1 MNNLQL
7 SVLLNAI
14 DKMSAPVRNASKSV
28 QALSEQVKNSKA
40 ALRDLE
46 KAQNQMK
53 SFSRTTENIKKSTE
67 AIDKH
72 AKKLEN
78 LRNKISKMKDERVN
92 LKGKIKDAELY
103 HAKLISKGDVVSALG
118 VRFRISDLTK
128 QYERLKGDIGDTS
141 SEIRKENS
149 GWKANR
155 REKAQQLLQLRD
167 LKRKLKE
174 IGIDTKNFAQYEGKL
189 AEKIK
194 VANSAIAK
202 QQAHLDKLNAKQ
214 AAYNKYRGQVEKLKD
229 ISGKAQI
236 IGAQSMAAGATI
248 TAPIANVT
256 KDFMTF
262 EDAMIGVARQVDGLK
277 DKSGNFTQEFDQWK
291 IKIHDLSKELP
302 LTTVQI
308 ANMIESAARM
318 NIAKDELEDFVRLNT
333 QMAIAFDAKNP
344 DELVESFGKVSK
356 NFNLTQKQTK
366 ELADTI
372 NYLDDNAISKGTGI
386 IGYMNRVAGIA
397 AIAKI
402 TDKNMAALGSTLQ
415 TLGAEEEDSATA
427 VTTIFTRLGV
437 AGNHEEVDGALKKLK
452 LNPQKIAKGMAK
464 DAQSTLM
471 LIVNKIKGL
480 DDDAKSDVMKGLV
493 GIPHIKTISKL
504 VANTEEWRR
513 QIELANSEAA
523 KGSMGRE
530 FDTRMKALSA
540 STQIF
545 TNRLFNLKT
554 AIGGT
559 LAPTLH
565 NILDKLGSIVDKF
578 KAWIETNPELARKIL
593 LVASALGTTLTAFG
607 ALSLALS
614 FVLYP
619 MARVALGFGKLTGL
633 NTLLAKSFN
642 YTTKAAIASNKNLLS
657 FRGWSNIFSS
667 AQTTLTGLLGKITKL
682 NTLKVLLGALKAWT
696 MPVRMIFIGL
706 SSSISFLLSPIGVVV
721 AAVVGAGIYIYK
733 SWEKVKS
740 FFGGFLNGLQSGL
753 QPVIDKFKPF
763 VGWIES
769 VFNWF
774 TNLLS
779 PIQSTKEDLDAAAS
793 AGKQFGE
800 WVAFGIDLA
809 LKPLQL
815 LIDGVKWLIDNLPK
829 INEQNQKAKALKEE
843 TMKAAFGNGVLG
855 QTMAAMADI
864 PEYAKG
870 GYTGNGGKYQP
881 MGIVHGGEYVMTKEA
896 TNRLGIATLNALN
909 YGKQALIAGG
919 LGIGLATAAPIQVD
933 SRPPISA
940 RPSISQ
946 TMQPMA
952 VNITINA
959 QAGQNERQIAQ
970 LVAAELERINL
981 QQQARAR
988 SRMTDRA

>member
-28 QALSEQVKNSKA
+28 RELSAKLRENKNAQRQLAQQNKQHAEAMKQYASTINPLKAKLSSLNNELSAAKQKAASYSQYLKNAKNPTEGFKKEVEKARSAVKKLKQEQVAASNKLQQAKLALSQAGISA
-40 ALRDLE
+40 E
-46 KAQNQMK
+46 KLAQNQRNLQRNTK
-53 SFSRTTENIKKSTE
+53 AATDQIKHQEE
-67 AIDKH
+67 A
-72 AKKLEN
+72 
-78 LRNKISKMKDERVN
+78 
-92 LKGKIKDAELY
+92 LK
-103 HAKLISKGDVVSALG
+103 
-118 VRFRISDLTK
+118 
-128 QYERLKGDIGDTS
+128 
-141 SEIRKENS
+141 
-149 GWKANR
+149 
-155 REKAQQLLQLRD
+155 
-167 LKRKLKE
+167 
-174 IGIDTKNFAQYEGKL
+174 
-189 AEKIK
+189 
-194 VANSAIAK
+194 
-202 QQAHLDKLNAKQ
+202 KLNAKQ
-214 AAYNKYRGQVEKLKD
+214 AAYNRYRGQVEKLKD

-318 NIAKDELEDFVRLNT
+318 DIAKDELEDFVRLNT
-333 QMAIAFDAKNP
+333 QMAIAFDAQNP

-565 NILDKLGSIVDKF
+565 NILDKLGGVVDKF

-657 FRGWSNIFSS
+657 FSVWSNIFSS

-682 NTLKVLLGALKAWT
+682 NTLKVLLGALKAWI

-706 SSSISFLLSPIGVVV
+706 SSSISFLLSPVGVVV
-721 AAVVGAGIYIYK
+721 AAIVGAGIYIYK
-733 SWEKVKS
+733 NWEKVKS
-740 FFGGFLNGLQSGL
+740 FFSGFLNGLQSGL

-855 QTMAAMADI
+855 QTMSAMADI
-864 PEYAKG
+864 PEYATG

-933 SRPPISA
+933 SRPPMSA

-970 LVAAELERINL
+970 LVAAELERINR
-981 QQQARAR
+981 QQQARMR

>member
-28 QALSEQVKNSKA
+28 RELSAKLRENKNAQRQLAQQNKQHAEAMKQYASTINPLKAKLSSLNNELSAAKQKAASYSQYLKNAKNPTEGFKKEVEKARGAVKKLKQEQVAASNKLQQAKLALSQAGISA
-40 ALRDLE
+40 E
-46 KAQNQMK
+46 KLAQNQRNLQRNTK
-53 SFSRTTENIKKSTE
+53 AATDQIKHQEE
-67 AIDKH
+67 AL
-72 AKKLEN
+72 KKL
-78 LRNKISKMKDERVN
+78 K
-92 LKGKIKDAELY
+92 
-103 HAKLISKGDVVSALG
+103 
-118 VRFRISDLTK
+118 
-128 QYERLKGDIGDTS
+128 
-141 SEIRKENS
+141 
-149 GWKANR
+149 
-155 REKAQQLLQLRD
+155 
-167 LKRKLKE
+167 
-174 IGIDTKNFAQYEGKL
+174 
-189 AEKIK
+189 
-194 VANSAIAK
+194 
-202 QQAHLDKLNAKQ
+202 AKQ
-214 AAYNKYRGQVEKLKD
+214 AAYNRYRGQVEKLKD

-565 NILDKLGSIVDKF
+565 NILDKLGGVVDKF

-667 AQTTLTGLLGKITKL
+667 AQTTLTGFLGKITKL
-682 NTLKVLLGALKAWT
+682 NSIKVLLGALKAWT
-696 MPVRMIFIGL
+696 MPVKMIFIGL
-706 SSSISFLLSPIGVVV
+706 SSSISFLLSPIGIVV

-733 SWEKVKS
+733 NWEKVKS
-740 FFGGFLNGLQSGL
+740 FFSGFLNGLQSGL

-864 PEYAKG
+864 PEYATG

-933 SRPPISA
+933 NRPPISA

-970 LVAAELERINL
+970 LVAAELERINR

-988 SRMTDRA
+988 SRMADRA

>member
-28 QALSEQVKNSKA
+28 RELSAKLRENKNAQRQLAQQNKQHAEAMKQYASTINPLKAKLSSLNNELSAAKQKAASYSQYLKNAKNPTEGFKKEVEKARSAVKKLKQEQVAASNKLQQAKLALSQAGISA
-40 ALRDLE
+40 E
-46 KAQNQMK
+46 KLAQNQRNLQRNTK
-53 SFSRTTENIKKSTE
+53 AATDQIKHQEE
-67 AIDKH
+67 A
-72 AKKLEN
+72 
-78 LRNKISKMKDERVN
+78 
-92 LKGKIKDAELY
+92 LK
-103 HAKLISKGDVVSALG
+103 
-118 VRFRISDLTK
+118 
-128 QYERLKGDIGDTS
+128 
-141 SEIRKENS
+141 
-149 GWKANR
+149 
-155 REKAQQLLQLRD
+155 
-167 LKRKLKE
+167 
-174 IGIDTKNFAQYEGKL
+174 
-189 AEKIK
+189 
-194 VANSAIAK
+194 
-202 QQAHLDKLNAKQ
+202 KLNAKQ
-214 AAYNKYRGQVEKLKD
+214 AAYNRYRGQVEKLKD

-318 NIAKDELEDFVRLNT
+318 DIAKDELEDFVRLNT
-333 QMAIAFDAKNP
+333 QMAIAFDAQNP

-565 NILDKLGSIVDKF
+565 NILDKLGGVVDKF

-642 YTTKAAIASNKNLLS
+642 YTAKAAIASNKNLLS

-667 AQTTLTGLLGKITKL
+667 AQTNLTGLLGKITKL

-733 SWEKVKS
+733 NWEKVKS
-740 FFGGFLNGLQSGL
+740 FFSGFLNGLQSGL

-864 PEYAKG
+864 PEYATG

-933 SRPPISA
+933 NRPPISA

-970 LVAAELERINL
+970 LVAAEIERINR

>member
-28 QALSEQVKNSKA
+28 RELSAKLRENKNAQRQLAQQNKQHAEAMKQYASTINPLKAKLSSLNNELSAAKQKAASYSQYLKNAKNPTEGFKKEVEKARSAVKKLKQEQVAASNKLQQAKLALSQAGISA
-40 ALRDLE
+40 E
-46 KAQNQMK
+46 KLAQNQRNLQRNTK
-53 SFSRTTENIKKSTE
+53 AATDQIKHQEE
-67 AIDKH
+67 A
-72 AKKLEN
+72 
-78 LRNKISKMKDERVN
+78 
-92 LKGKIKDAELY
+92 LK
-103 HAKLISKGDVVSALG
+103 
-118 VRFRISDLTK
+118 
-128 QYERLKGDIGDTS
+128 
-141 SEIRKENS
+141 
-149 GWKANR
+149 
-155 REKAQQLLQLRD
+155 
-167 LKRKLKE
+167 
-174 IGIDTKNFAQYEGKL
+174 
-189 AEKIK
+189 
-194 VANSAIAK
+194 
-202 QQAHLDKLNAKQ
+202 KLNAKQ
-214 AAYNKYRGQVEKLKD
+214 AAYNRYRGQVEKLKD

-565 NILDKLGSIVDKF
+565 NILDKLGGVVDKF

-642 YTTKAAIASNKNLLS
+642 YTTKAAIATNKNLLS

-682 NTLKVLLGALKAWT
+682 NTLKVLLGALKAWI

-706 SSSISFLLSPIGVVV
+706 SSSISFLLSPVGVVV
-721 AAVVGAGIYIYK
+721 AAIVGAGIYIYK
-733 SWEKVKS
+733 NWEKVKS
-740 FFGGFLNGLQSGL
+740 FFSGFLNGLQSGL

-933 SRPPISA
+933 NRPPISA

-970 LVAAELERINL
+970 LVAAELERINR

>member
-28 QALSEQVKNSKA
+28 RELSAKLRENKNAQRQLAQQNKQHAEAMKQYASTINPLKAKLSSLNNELSAAKQKAASYSQYLKNAKNPTEGFKKEVEKARSAVKKLKQEQVAASNKLQQAKLALSQAGISA
-40 ALRDLE
+40 E
-46 KAQNQMK
+46 KLAQNQRNLQRNTK
-53 SFSRTTENIKKSTE
+53 AATDQIKHQEE
-67 AIDKH
+67 A
-72 AKKLEN
+72 
-78 LRNKISKMKDERVN
+78 
-92 LKGKIKDAELY
+92 LK
-103 HAKLISKGDVVSALG
+103 
-118 VRFRISDLTK
+118 
-128 QYERLKGDIGDTS
+128 
-141 SEIRKENS
+141 
-149 GWKANR
+149 
-155 REKAQQLLQLRD
+155 
-167 LKRKLKE
+167 
-174 IGIDTKNFAQYEGKL
+174 
-189 AEKIK
+189 
-194 VANSAIAK
+194 
-202 QQAHLDKLNAKQ
+202 KLNAKQ
-214 AAYNKYRGQVEKLKD
+214 AAYNRYRGQVEKLKD

-318 NIAKDELEDFVRLNT
+318 DIAKDELEDFVRLNT
-333 QMAIAFDAKNP
+333 QMAIAFDAQNP

-504 VANTEEWRR
+504 EANTEEWRR

-565 NILDKLGSIVDKF
+565 NILDKLGGVVDKF

-682 NTLKVLLGALKAWT
+682 NTLKVLLGALKAWI

-706 SSSISFLLSPIGVVV
+706 SSSISFLLSPVGVVV
-721 AAVVGAGIYIYK
+721 AAIVGAGIYIYK
-733 SWEKVKS
+733 NWEKVKS
-740 FFGGFLNGLQSGL
+740 FFSGFLNGLQSGL

-855 QTMAAMADI
+855 QTMSAMADI
-864 PEYAKG
+864 PEYATG

-933 SRPPISA
+933 SRPPMSA

-970 LVAAELERINL
+970 LVAAELERINR
-981 QQQARAR
+981 QQQARMR

>member
-28 QALSEQVKNSKA
+28 RELSAKLRENKNAQRQLAQQNKQHAEAMKQYASTINPLKAKLSSLNNELSAAKQKAASYSQYLKNAKNPTEGFKKEVEKARSAVKKLKQEQVAASNKLQQAKLALSQAGISA
-40 ALRDLE
+40 E
-46 KAQNQMK
+46 KLAQNQRNLQRNTK
-53 SFSRTTENIKKSTE
+53 AATDQIKHQEE
-67 AIDKH
+67 A
-72 AKKLEN
+72 
-78 LRNKISKMKDERVN
+78 
-92 LKGKIKDAELY
+92 LK
-103 HAKLISKGDVVSALG
+103 
-118 VRFRISDLTK
+118 
-128 QYERLKGDIGDTS
+128 
-141 SEIRKENS
+141 
-149 GWKANR
+149 
-155 REKAQQLLQLRD
+155 
-167 LKRKLKE
+167 
-174 IGIDTKNFAQYEGKL
+174 
-189 AEKIK
+189 
-194 VANSAIAK
+194 
-202 QQAHLDKLNAKQ
+202 KLNAKQ
-214 AAYNKYRGQVEKLKD
+214 AAYNRYRGQVEKLKD

-318 NIAKDELEDFVRLNT
+318 DIAKDELEDFVRLNT
-333 QMAIAFDAKNP
+333 QMAIAFDAQNP

-565 NILDKLGSIVDKF
+565 NILDKLGGVVDKF

-733 SWEKVKS
+733 NWEKVKS
-740 FFGGFLNGLQSGL
+740 FFSGFLNGLQSGL

-864 PEYAKG
+864 PEYATG

-896 TNRLGIATLNALN
+896 TSRLGVATLNALN

-933 SRPPISA
+933 NRPPIST

-970 LVAAELERINL
+970 LVAAELERINR

>member
-28 QALSEQVKNSKA
+28 RELSAKLRENKNAQRQLAQQNKQHAEAMKQYASTINPLKAKLSSLNNELSAAKQKAASYSQYLKNAKNPTEGFKKEVEKARGAVKKLKQEQVAASNKLQQAKLALSQAGISA
-40 ALRDLE
+40 E
-46 KAQNQMK
+46 KLAQNQRNLQRNTK
-53 SFSRTTENIKKSTE
+53 AATDQIKHQEE
-67 AIDKH
+67 A
-72 AKKLEN
+72 
-78 LRNKISKMKDERVN
+78 
-92 LKGKIKDAELY
+92 LK
-103 HAKLISKGDVVSALG
+103 
-118 VRFRISDLTK
+118 
-128 QYERLKGDIGDTS
+128 
-141 SEIRKENS
+141 
-149 GWKANR
+149 
-155 REKAQQLLQLRD
+155 
-167 LKRKLKE
+167 
-174 IGIDTKNFAQYEGKL
+174 
-189 AEKIK
+189 
-194 VANSAIAK
+194 
-202 QQAHLDKLNAKQ
+202 KLNAKQ
-214 AAYNKYRGQVEKLKD
+214 EAYNRYRGQVEKLKD

-318 NIAKDELEDFVRLNT
+318 DIAKDELEDFVRLNT

-565 NILDKLGSIVDKF
+565 NILDKLGGVVDKF

-657 FRGWSNIFSS
+657 FRGWLNVFSS

-733 SWEKVKS
+733 NWEKVKS
-740 FFGGFLNGLQSGL
+740 FFSGFLNGLQSGL

-864 PEYAKG
+864 PEYATG

-970 LVAAELERINL
+970 LVAAEIERINR
-981 QQQARAR
+981 QQQARMR

>member
-28 QALSEQVKNSKA
+28 RELSAKLRENKNAQRQLAQQNKQHAEAMKQYASTINPLKAKLSSLNNELSAAKQKAASYSQYLKNAKNPTEGFKKEVEKARGAVKKLKQEQVAASNKLQQAKLALSQAGISA
-40 ALRDLE
+40 E
-46 KAQNQMK
+46 KLAQNQRNLQRNTK
-53 SFSRTTENIKKSTE
+53 AATDQIKHQEE
-67 AIDKH
+67 A
-72 AKKLEN
+72 
-78 LRNKISKMKDERVN
+78 
-92 LKGKIKDAELY
+92 LK
-103 HAKLISKGDVVSALG
+103 
-118 VRFRISDLTK
+118 
-128 QYERLKGDIGDTS
+128 
-141 SEIRKENS
+141 
-149 GWKANR
+149 
-155 REKAQQLLQLRD
+155 
-167 LKRKLKE
+167 
-174 IGIDTKNFAQYEGKL
+174 
-189 AEKIK
+189 
-194 VANSAIAK
+194 
-202 QQAHLDKLNAKQ
+202 KLNAKQ
-214 AAYNKYRGQVEKLKD
+214 AAYNRYRGQVEKLKD

-565 NILDKLGSIVDKF
+565 NILDKLGGVVDKF

-667 AQTTLTGLLGKITKL
+667 AQTTLTGFLGKITKL
-682 NTLKVLLGALKAWT
+682 NSIKVLLGALKAWT
-696 MPVRMIFIGL
+696 MPVKMIFIGL
-706 SSSISFLLSPIGVVV
+706 SSSISFLLSPIGIVV

-733 SWEKVKS
+733 NWEKVKS
-740 FFGGFLNGLQSGL
+740 FFSGFLNGLQSGL

-864 PEYAKG
+864 PEYATG

-919 LGIGLATAAPIQVD
+919 LGIGLASAAPIQVD
-933 SRPPISA
+933 NRPPISA

-970 LVAAELERINL
+970 LVAAELERINR
-981 QQQARAR
+981 QQQARMR

>member
-28 QALSEQVKNSKA
+28 RELSAKLRENKNAQRQLAQQNKQHAEAMKQYASTINPLKAKLSSLNNELSAAKQKAASYSQYLKNAKNPTEGFKKEVEKARSAVKKLKQEQVTASNKLQQAKLALSQAGISA
-40 ALRDLE
+40 E
-46 KAQNQMK
+46 KLAQNQRNLQRNTK
-53 SFSRTTENIKKSTE
+53 AATDQIKHQEE
-67 AIDKH
+67 A
-72 AKKLEN
+72 
-78 LRNKISKMKDERVN
+78 
-92 LKGKIKDAELY
+92 LK
-103 HAKLISKGDVVSALG
+103 
-118 VRFRISDLTK
+118 
-128 QYERLKGDIGDTS
+128 
-141 SEIRKENS
+141 
-149 GWKANR
+149 
-155 REKAQQLLQLRD
+155 
-167 LKRKLKE
+167 
-174 IGIDTKNFAQYEGKL
+174 
-189 AEKIK
+189 
-194 VANSAIAK
+194 
-202 QQAHLDKLNAKQ
+202 KLNAKQ
-214 AAYNKYRGQVEKLKD
+214 AAYNRYRGQVEKLKD

-248 TAPIANVT
+248 TAPIAAVT
-256 KDFMTF
+256 KDFMSF

-333 QMAIAFDAKNP
+333 QMAIAFDAQNP

-565 NILDKLGSIVDKF
+565 NILDKLGGVVDKF

-667 AQTTLTGLLGKITKL
+667 AQTAITGILGKITKL
-682 NTLKVLLGALKAWT
+682 NALKVLLGALKAWT

-706 SSSISFLLSPIGVVV
+706 SSSISFYSPLLV
-721 AAVVGAGIYIYK
+721 
-733 SWEKVKS
+733 
-740 FFGGFLNGLQSGL
+740 
-753 QPVIDKFKPF
+753 
-763 VGWIES
+763 
-769 VFNWF
+769 
-774 TNLLS
+774 
-779 PIQSTKEDLDAAAS
+779 
-793 AGKQFGE
+793 
-800 WVAFGIDLA
+800 
-809 LKPLQL
+809 
-815 LIDGVKWLIDNLPK
+815 
-829 INEQNQKAKALKEE
+829 
-843 TMKAAFGNGVLG
+843 
-855 QTMAAMADI
+855 
-864 PEYAKG
+864 
-870 GYTGNGGKYQP
+870 
-881 MGIVHGGEYVMTKEA
+881 
-896 TNRLGIATLNALN
+896 
-909 YGKQALIAGG
+909 
-919 LGIGLATAAPIQVD
+919 
-933 SRPPISA
+933 
-940 RPSISQ
+940 
-946 TMQPMA
+946 
-952 VNITINA
+952 
-959 QAGQNERQIAQ
+959 
-970 LVAAELERINL
+970 
-981 QQQARAR
+981 
-988 SRMTDRA
+988 

>member
-28 QALSEQVKNSKA
+28 RELSAKLRENKNAQRQLAQQNKQHAEAMKQYASTINPLKAKLSSLNNELSAAKQKAASYSQYLKNAKNPTEGFKKEVEKARGAVKKLKQEQVAASNKLQQAKLALSQAGISA
-40 ALRDLE
+40 E
-46 KAQNQMK
+46 KLAQNQRNLQRNTK
-53 SFSRTTENIKKSTE
+53 AATDQIKHQEE
-67 AIDKH
+67 A
-72 AKKLEN
+72 
-78 LRNKISKMKDERVN
+78 
-92 LKGKIKDAELY
+92 LK
-103 HAKLISKGDVVSALG
+103 
-118 VRFRISDLTK
+118 
-128 QYERLKGDIGDTS
+128 
-141 SEIRKENS
+141 
-149 GWKANR
+149 
-155 REKAQQLLQLRD
+155 
-167 LKRKLKE
+167 
-174 IGIDTKNFAQYEGKL
+174 
-189 AEKIK
+189 
-194 VANSAIAK
+194 
-202 QQAHLDKLNAKQ
+202 KLNAKQ
-214 AAYNKYRGQVEKLKD
+214 EAYNRYRGQVEKLKD

-318 NIAKDELEDFVRLNT
+318 DIAKDELEDFVRLNT

-565 NILDKLGSIVDKF
+565 NILDKLGGVVDKF

-657 FRGWSNIFSS
+657 FRGWSNVFSS

-733 SWEKVKS
+733 NWEKVKS
-740 FFGGFLNGLQSGL
+740 FFSGFLNGLQSGL

-864 PEYAKG
+864 PEYATG

-970 LVAAELERINL
+970 LVAAELERINR
-981 QQQARAR
+981 QQQARMR

>member
-28 QALSEQVKNSKA
+28 RELSAKLRENKNAQRQLAQQNKQHAEAMKQYASTINPLKAKLSSLNNELSAAKQKAASYSQYLKNAKNPTEGFKKEVEKARGAVKKLKQEQVAASNKLQQAKLALSQAGISA
-40 ALRDLE
+40 E
-46 KAQNQMK
+46 KLAQNQRNLQRNTK
-53 SFSRTTENIKKSTE
+53 AATDQIKHQEE
-67 AIDKH
+67 A
-72 AKKLEN
+72 
-78 LRNKISKMKDERVN
+78 
-92 LKGKIKDAELY
+92 LK
-103 HAKLISKGDVVSALG
+103 
-118 VRFRISDLTK
+118 
-128 QYERLKGDIGDTS
+128 
-141 SEIRKENS
+141 
-149 GWKANR
+149 
-155 REKAQQLLQLRD
+155 
-167 LKRKLKE
+167 
-174 IGIDTKNFAQYEGKL
+174 
-189 AEKIK
+189 
-194 VANSAIAK
+194 
-202 QQAHLDKLNAKQ
+202 KLNAKQ
-214 AAYNKYRGQVEKLKD
+214 AAYNRYRGQVEKLKD

-318 NIAKDELEDFVRLNT
+318 DIAKDELEDFVRLNT

-565 NILDKLGSIVDKF
+565 NILDKLGGVVDKF

-657 FRGWSNIFSS
+657 FRGWSNVFSS
-667 AQTTLTGLLGKITKL
+667 AQTTLTGFLGKITKL
-682 NTLKVLLGALKAWT
+682 NALKVLLGALKAWT

-721 AAVVGAGIYIYK
+721 AAVAGAGIYIYK
-733 SWEKVKS
+733 NWEKVKS
-740 FFGGFLNGLQSGL
+740 FFSGFLNGLQSGL

-864 PEYAKG
+864 PEYATG

-896 TNRLGIATLNALN
+896 TSRLGVATLNALN

-933 SRPPISA
+933 NRPPISA

-970 LVAAELERINL
+970 LVAAELERINR

>member
-28 QALSEQVKNSKA
+28 RELSAKLRENKNAQRQLAQQNKQHSEAMKQYASTINPLKAKLSSLNNELSAAKQKAVSYSQYLKNAKNPTEGFKKEVEKARSAVKKLKQEQVAASNKLQQAKLALSQAGISA
-40 ALRDLE
+40 E
-46 KAQNQMK
+46 KLAQNQRNLQRNTK
-53 SFSRTTENIKKSTE
+53 AATDQIKHQEE
-67 AIDKH
+67 A
-72 AKKLEN
+72 
-78 LRNKISKMKDERVN
+78 
-92 LKGKIKDAELY
+92 LK
-103 HAKLISKGDVVSALG
+103 
-118 VRFRISDLTK
+118 
-128 QYERLKGDIGDTS
+128 
-141 SEIRKENS
+141 
-149 GWKANR
+149 
-155 REKAQQLLQLRD
+155 
-167 LKRKLKE
+167 
-174 IGIDTKNFAQYEGKL
+174 
-189 AEKIK
+189 
-194 VANSAIAK
+194 
-202 QQAHLDKLNAKQ
+202 KLNAKQ
-214 AAYNKYRGQVEKLKD
+214 AAYNRYRGQVEKLKD

-256 KDFMTF
+256 KDFMAF

-318 NIAKDELEDFVRLNT
+318 DIAKDELEDFVRLNT
-333 QMAIAFDAKNP
+333 QMAIAFDAQNP

-356 NFNLTQKQTK
+356 NFKLTQEQTK
-366 ELADTI
+366 DLADTI

-397 AIAKI
+397 GIAKI

-437 AGNHEEVDGALKKLK
+437 AGNHDEVDDALKKLK

-554 AIGGT
+554 TIGGT

-565 NILDKLGSIVDKF
+565 NILDKLGGVVDKF

-667 AQTTLTGLLGKITKL
+667 AQTSLTGLLGKITKL
-682 NTLKVLLGALKAWT
+682 NALKVLLGALKAWT

-733 SWEKVKS
+733 NWEKVKS

-864 PEYAKG
+864 PEYATG

-970 LVAAELERINL
+970 LVAAELERINR

-988 SRMTDRA
+988 SRMTDRT

>member
-28 QALSEQVKNSKA
+28 RELSAKLRENKNAQRQLAQQNKQHAEAMKQYASTINPLKAKLSSLNNELSAAKQKAASYSQYLKNAKNPTEGFKKEVEKARSAVKKLKQEQVAASNKLQQAKLALSQAGISA
-40 ALRDLE
+40 E
-46 KAQNQMK
+46 KLAQNQRNLQRNTK
-53 SFSRTTENIKKSTE
+53 AATDQIKHQEE
-67 AIDKH
+67 A
-72 AKKLEN
+72 
-78 LRNKISKMKDERVN
+78 
-92 LKGKIKDAELY
+92 LK
-103 HAKLISKGDVVSALG
+103 
-118 VRFRISDLTK
+118 
-128 QYERLKGDIGDTS
+128 
-141 SEIRKENS
+141 
-149 GWKANR
+149 
-155 REKAQQLLQLRD
+155 
-167 LKRKLKE
+167 
-174 IGIDTKNFAQYEGKL
+174 
-189 AEKIK
+189 
-194 VANSAIAK
+194 
-202 QQAHLDKLNAKQ
+202 KLNAKQ
-214 AAYNKYRGQVEKLKD
+214 AAYNRYRGQVEKLKD

-565 NILDKLGSIVDKF
+565 NILDKLGGVVDKF

-642 YTTKAAIASNKNLLS
+642 YTTKAAIATNKNLLS

-667 AQTTLTGLLGKITKL
+667 AQTNLTGLLGKITKL

-733 SWEKVKS
+733 NWEKVKS
-740 FFGGFLNGLQSGL
+740 FFSGFLNGLQSGL

-864 PEYAKG
+864 PEYATG

-896 TNRLGIATLNALN
+896 TSRLGVTTLNALN

-933 SRPPISA
+933 NRPPISA

-970 LVAAELERINL
+970 LVAAELERINR
-981 QQQARAR
+981 QQQARMR
-988 SRMTDRA
+988 SRMIDRA

>member
-28 QALSEQVKNSKA
+28 RELSAKLRENKNAQRQLAQQNKQHAEAMKQYASTINPLKAKLSSLNNELSAAKQKAASYSQYLKNAKNPTEGFKKEVEKARGAVKKLKQEQVAASNKLQQAKLALSQAGISA
-40 ALRDLE
+40 E
-46 KAQNQMK
+46 KLAQNQRNLQRNTK
-53 SFSRTTENIKKSTE
+53 AATDQIKHQEE
-67 AIDKH
+67 A
-72 AKKLEN
+72 
-78 LRNKISKMKDERVN
+78 
-92 LKGKIKDAELY
+92 LK
-103 HAKLISKGDVVSALG
+103 
-118 VRFRISDLTK
+118 
-128 QYERLKGDIGDTS
+128 
-141 SEIRKENS
+141 
-149 GWKANR
+149 
-155 REKAQQLLQLRD
+155 
-167 LKRKLKE
+167 
-174 IGIDTKNFAQYEGKL
+174 
-189 AEKIK
+189 
-194 VANSAIAK
+194 
-202 QQAHLDKLNAKQ
+202 KLNAKQ
-214 AAYNKYRGQVEKLKD
+214 EAYNRYRGQVEKLKD

-318 NIAKDELEDFVRLNT
+318 DIAKDELEDFVRLNT

-565 NILDKLGSIVDKF
+565 NILDKLGGVVDKF

-733 SWEKVKS
+733 NWEKVKS
-740 FFGGFLNGLQSGL
+740 FFSGFLNGLQSGL

-864 PEYAKG
+864 PEYATG

-933 SRPPISA
+933 NRPPISA

-970 LVAAELERINL
+970 LVAAELERINR
-981 QQQARAR
+981 QQQARMR

>member
-28 QALSEQVKNSKA
+28 RELSAKLRENKNAQRQLAQQNKQHAEAMKQYASTLNPLKAKLSSLNNELSAAKQKAASYSQYLKNAKNPTEGFKKEVEKARSAVKKLKQEQVAASNKLQQAKLALSQAGISA
-40 ALRDLE
+40 E
-46 KAQNQMK
+46 KLAQNQRNLQRNTK
-53 SFSRTTENIKKSTE
+53 AATDQIKHQEE
-67 AIDKH
+67 A
-72 AKKLEN
+72 
-78 LRNKISKMKDERVN
+78 
-92 LKGKIKDAELY
+92 LK
-103 HAKLISKGDVVSALG
+103 
-118 VRFRISDLTK
+118 
-128 QYERLKGDIGDTS
+128 
-141 SEIRKENS
+141 
-149 GWKANR
+149 
-155 REKAQQLLQLRD
+155 
-167 LKRKLKE
+167 
-174 IGIDTKNFAQYEGKL
+174 
-189 AEKIK
+189 
-194 VANSAIAK
+194 
-202 QQAHLDKLNAKQ
+202 KLNAKQ
-214 AAYNKYRGQVEKLKD
+214 AAYNRYRGQVEKLKD

-248 TAPIANVT
+248 TAPIAAVT

-318 NIAKDELEDFVRLNT
+318 DVPKEQLSEFVRLNT
-333 QMAIAFDAKNP
+333 QMATAFDAANP
-344 DELVESFGKVSK
+344 DELVEQYGKVIK
-356 NFNLTQKQTK
+356 NFKLSAQASR
-366 ELADTI
+366 ELADAI
-372 NYLDDNAISKGTGI
+372 NYLDDNAISKGTEI
-386 IGYMNRVAGIA
+386 IGFMNRVSGISGIA
-397 AIAKI
+397 NISE
-402 TDKNMAALGSTLQ
+402 KNMAALGSTLQ
-415 TLGAEEEDSATA
+415 TAGAAEEQSATA
-427 VTTIFTRLGV
+427 VNAIFTRLSQASKKKPVKNGLAALGLSANAV
-437 AGNHEEVDGALKKLK
+437 ELGMVKDAQGTIFKIVDALKKLPESK
-452 LNPQKIAKGMAK
+452 RLGTIA
-464 DAQSTLM
+464 D
-471 LIVNKIKGL
+471 
-480 DDDAKSDVMKGLV
+480 LV
-493 GIPHIKTISKL
+493 GTEHTKTLALL
-504 VANTEEWRR
+504 VSNTEEWRR

-554 AIGGT
+554 TIGGT

-565 NILDKLGSIVDKF
+565 NILDKLGGVVDKF
-578 KAWIETNPELARKIL
+578 KAWIEANPELARKIL

-667 AQTTLTGLLGKITKL
+667 AQTALTGLLGKITKL
-682 NTLKVLLGALKAWT
+682 NALKVLLGALKAWT

-706 SSSISFLLSPIGVVV
+706 GSSISFLLSPIGVVV

-733 SWEKVKS
+733 NWEKVKS

-753 QPVIDKFKPF
+753 QPVIDKFKPL

-769 VFNWF
+769 AFNWF
-774 TNLLS
+774 TNLLA
-779 PIQSTKEDLDAAAS
+779 PVQSTKEDLDAAAS

-864 PEYAKG
+864 PEYATG

-896 TNRLGIATLNALN
+896 TSRLGVATLNALN

-933 SRPPISA
+933 NRPPISA
-940 RPSISQ
+940 RPNISQ

-970 LVAAELERINL
+970 LVAAELERINR
-981 QQQARAR
+981 QQQARMR

>member
-28 QALSEQVKNSKA
+28 RELSAKLRENKNAQRQLAQQNKQHAEAMKQYASTINPLKAKLSSLNNELSAAKQKAASYSQYLKNAKNPTEGFKKEVEKARGAVKKLKQEQVAASNKLQQAKLALSQAGISA
-40 ALRDLE
+40 E
-46 KAQNQMK
+46 KLAQNQRNLQRNTK
-53 SFSRTTENIKKSTE
+53 AATDQIKHQEE
-67 AIDKH
+67 A
-72 AKKLEN
+72 
-78 LRNKISKMKDERVN
+78 
-92 LKGKIKDAELY
+92 LK
-103 HAKLISKGDVVSALG
+103 
-118 VRFRISDLTK
+118 
-128 QYERLKGDIGDTS
+128 
-141 SEIRKENS
+141 
-149 GWKANR
+149 
-155 REKAQQLLQLRD
+155 
-167 LKRKLKE
+167 
-174 IGIDTKNFAQYEGKL
+174 
-189 AEKIK
+189 
-194 VANSAIAK
+194 
-202 QQAHLDKLNAKQ
+202 KLNAKQ
-214 AAYNKYRGQVEKLKD
+214 AAYNRYRGQVEKLKD

-565 NILDKLGSIVDKF
+565 NILDKLGGVVDKF
-578 KAWIETNPELARKIL
+578 KAWIETNTELARKIL

-642 YTTKAAIASNKNLLS
+642 YTTKAAIATNKNLLS

-682 NTLKVLLGALKAWT
+682 NTLKVLLGALKAWI

-706 SSSISFLLSPIGVVV
+706 SSSISFLLSPVGVVV
-721 AAVVGAGIYIYK
+721 AAIVGAGIYIYK
-733 SWEKVKS
+733 NWEKVKS
-740 FFGGFLNGLQSGL
+740 FFSGFLNGLQSGL

-970 LVAAELERINL
+970 LVAAELERINR

>member
-1 MNNLQL
+1 M
-7 SVLLNAI
+7 
-14 DKMSAPVRNASKSV
+14 
-28 QALSEQVKNSKA
+28 
-40 ALRDLE
+40 
-46 KAQNQMK
+46 
-53 SFSRTTENIKKSTE
+53 
-67 AIDKH
+67 
-72 AKKLEN
+72 
-78 LRNKISKMKDERVN
+78 
-92 LKGKIKDAELY
+92 
-103 HAKLISKGDVVSALG
+103 
-118 VRFRISDLTK
+118 
-128 QYERLKGDIGDTS
+128 
-141 SEIRKENS
+141 
-149 GWKANR
+149 
-155 REKAQQLLQLRD
+155 
-167 LKRKLKE
+167 
-174 IGIDTKNFAQYEGKL
+174 
-189 AEKIK
+189 
-194 VANSAIAK
+194 
-202 QQAHLDKLNAKQ
+202 
-214 AAYNKYRGQVEKLKD
+214 
-229 ISGKAQI
+229 
-236 IGAQSMAAGATI
+236 
-248 TAPIANVT
+248 
-256 KDFMTF
+256 
-262 EDAMIGVARQVDGLK
+262 
-277 DKSGNFTQEFDQWK
+277 
-291 IKIHDLSKELP
+291 
-302 LTTVQI
+302 QI

-333 QMAIAFDAKNP
+333 QMAIAFDAQNP

-565 NILDKLGSIVDKF
+565 NILDKLGGVVDKF

-667 AQTTLTGLLGKITKL
+667 AQTNLTGLLGKITKL
-682 NTLKVLLGALKAWT
+682 NTLKILLGALKAWT

-733 SWEKVKS
+733 NWEKVKS

-864 PEYAKG
+864 PEYATG

-933 SRPPISA
+933 NRPPISA

-970 LVAAELERINL
+970 LVAAELERINR

>member
-28 QALSEQVKNSKA
+28 RELSAKLRENKNAQRQLAQQNKQHAEAMKQYASTINPLKAKLSSLNNELSAAKQKAASYSQYLKNAKNPTEGFKKEVEKARSAVKKLKQEQVAASNKLQQAKLALSQAGISA
-40 ALRDLE
+40 E
-46 KAQNQMK
+46 KLAQNQRNLQRNTK
-53 SFSRTTENIKKSTE
+53 AATDQIKHQEE
-67 AIDKH
+67 A
-72 AKKLEN
+72 
-78 LRNKISKMKDERVN
+78 
-92 LKGKIKDAELY
+92 LK
-103 HAKLISKGDVVSALG
+103 
-118 VRFRISDLTK
+118 
-128 QYERLKGDIGDTS
+128 
-141 SEIRKENS
+141 
-149 GWKANR
+149 
-155 REKAQQLLQLRD
+155 
-167 LKRKLKE
+167 
-174 IGIDTKNFAQYEGKL
+174 
-189 AEKIK
+189 
-194 VANSAIAK
+194 
-202 QQAHLDKLNAKQ
+202 KLNAKQ
-214 AAYNKYRGQVEKLKD
+214 AAYNRYRGQVEKLKD

-565 NILDKLGSIVDKF
+565 NILDKLGGVVDKF

-642 YTTKAAIASNKNLLS
+642 YTTKAAIATNKNLLS

-667 AQTTLTGLLGKITKL
+667 AQTNLTGLLGKITKL

-733 SWEKVKS
+733 NWGKVKS
-740 FFGGFLNGLQSGL
+740 FFSGFLNGLQSGL

-864 PEYAKG
+864 PEYATG

-896 TNRLGIATLNALN
+896 TSRLGVATLNALN

-933 SRPPISA
+933 NRPPISA

-970 LVAAELERINL
+970 LVAAELERINR